1 MNRIIQNEYNSN
13 DFYYYCIR
21 EFSIDVRFYEFIVE
35 LDGNKNYTKYKT
47 INKLCT
53 LYEIVNKFIDEDE
66 FLSKT
71 YCEIWRIDDTT
82 VTIYLRCSDYDIEK
96 FTDRLENGSNNTV
109 KIPYKLRE
117 GIANNMDYESCYLN
131 ASVELAGYGT

>member
-82 VTIYLRCSDYDIEK
+82 ATIYLRCSDYDIEK
-96 FTDRLENGSNNTV
+96 FTDRLEKGSNNTV
-109 KIPYKLRE
+109 KIPYELIE
-117 GIANNMDYESCYLN
+117 GIANNYESCFLN
-131 ASVELAGYGT
+131 SSFELIAWGT